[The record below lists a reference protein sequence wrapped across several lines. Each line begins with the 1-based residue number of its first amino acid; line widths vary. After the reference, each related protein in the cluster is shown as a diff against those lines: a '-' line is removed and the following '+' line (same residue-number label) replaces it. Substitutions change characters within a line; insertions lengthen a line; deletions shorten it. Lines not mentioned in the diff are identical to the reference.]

1 MTPARIVLSLSGM
14 VALLFVLAS
23 IEIPPSPE
31 QQAVALPFAI
41 PDWVPDEATKRRA
54 LRRAYELVRGIT
66 DAWGAVDVSKEG
78 SVIRLQQP
86 E

>member
-23 IEIPPSPE
+23 IEIPPSPT
-31 QQAVALPFAI
+31 LPFAI

>member
-14 VALLFVLAS
+14 VALLF
-23 IEIPPSPE
+23 EIPPSPT
-31 QQAVALPFAI
+31 LPFAI

>member
-23 IEIPPSPE
+23 IEIPPS
-31 QQAVALPFAI
+31 

>member
-1 MTPARIVLSLSGM
+1 LLNRARVHIQQHDIVRQI
-14 VALLFVLAS
+14 VCD
-23 IEIPPSPE
+23 